1 MPFPSFSRNFQFHR
15 RDSNFLRNVSAAKG
29 PFTLNQGWLVIFV
42 SRGYTSH
49 STLERKIN
57 RLQQERKILTDALKE
72 WYDEVGQHKLLSMSM
87 IYDQAKLLSEKMG
100 LATID
105 KPRAFVDGF
114 MRHGNI
120 RISDTPYAKARFH
133 IHLS

>member
-1 MPFPSFSRNFQFHR
+1 MT
-15 RDSNFLRNVSAAKG
+15 DS
-29 PFTLNQGWLVIFV
+29 
-42 SRGYTSH
+42 
-49 STLERKIN
+49 
-57 RLQQERKILTDALKE
+57 LKE
-72 WYDEVGQHKLLSMSM
+72 WYDEVGKHKLLSMSM
-87 IYDQAKLLSEKMG
+87 IYDQAKLLAEKMN

-133 IHLS
+133 IHRIQSIGFVFVEDVLRDFSSTMNLKMLKRFITNN